1 METTTEKKNT
11 SAPSTKTEAPTSPRT
26 PASPAVSAEK
36 DSARV
41 SRYGDPRT
49 RAHQGG
55 GAPRGGRGND
65 KRGGRHSGK
74 RGERPKPEFDQKII
88 SIRRVTRVVAGGRRF
103 SFSVALVTG
112 DKNGSVGV
120 GIGKASDTA
129 LAIEKA
135 FRDAKQSMITIKR
148 TDNGSIPH
156 DVEAK
161 YTSSQ
166 VMLRPSKGKGLVAGS
181 SVRTVLELCGIK
193 DVSGKL
199 LSRSKNKLNNA
210 RATLKALEKF
220 GTIARREK
228 SEPRPATSESRP
240 TTNERGSRASVRS

>member
-11 SAPSTKTEAPTSPRT
+11 SAPSTPKDVATTPRT
-26 PASPAVSAEK
+26 SAPAQTAGGER

-41 SRYGDPRT
+41 SRYGNPR
-49 RAHQGG
+49 AQSGQGG
-55 GAPRGGRGND
+55 AARGGRGNEGR
-65 KRGGRHSGK
+65 RGGKHSGK

-112 DKNGSVGV
+112 DRNGSVGV
-120 GIGKASDTA
+120 GTGKASDTA

-135 FRDAKQSMITIKR
+135 FRDAKQSMRTFKR
-148 TDNGSIPH
+148 TEDDSIPY
-156 DVEAK
+156 DVESK
-161 YTSSQ
+161 YTSSI
-166 VMLRPSKGKGLVAGS
+166 VILRPSKGKGLIAGS
-181 SVRTVLELCGIK
+181 SVRTVLELGGIK

-210 RATLKALEKF
+210 RATMKALEKI
-220 GTIARREK
+220 GTITRQRKVETRPNAEER
-228 SEPRPATSESRP
+228 PRNDRP
-240 TTNERGSRASVRS
+240 HS